1 VWTNVEPNLSG
12 DASIG
17 IEVEMNIRVG
27 IQDSCVCYIANE
39 GYLFQTLTSALQAKS
54 ISGNAADIIL
64 VNLTA
69 KPTAETETVSEVCE
83 KIGIIFI
90 TKSPD
95 FLEGLP
101 FVYSRMFFDEF
112 LPSQYSNILYIDGD
126 TQIVSDIT
134 PLVMMPIRPGF
145 ICAARDPMVF
155 LNKAGALTD
164 KNREEVSRIGD
175 DYVNAGI
182 LRFDRST
189 WSSLSK
195 DALALKRASVT
206 KPVFEDQTVINI
218 VAQNKIEFA
227 SISWNFPG
235 FIMGYGFESQFPPK
249 IVHFMSD
256 PRPWQGIYAPW
267 GKKWA
272 EPYNDVTKLY
282 QSLETLRS
290 RHNIFQRAAYSA
302 KQILKTAKER
312 RTWRDKALVDS
323 VTILNKSVVI

>member
-1 VWTNVEPNLSG
+1 
-12 DASIG
+12 
-17 IEVEMNIRVG
+17 MNIRVG

-54 ISGNAADIIL
+54 LSGNSADIIL

-69 KPTAETETVSEVCE
+69 NPTTETETVSDVCE
-83 KIGIIFI
+83 RSGIVFI
-90 TKSPD
+90 TKSPA

-112 LPSQYSNILYIDGD
+112 LPSQYINIVYIDGD

-134 PLVMMPIRPGF
+134 PLISMPLRPGF

-164 KNREEVSRIGD
+164 RNREEVSKIGD
-175 DYVNAGI
+175 GYVNAGI
-182 LRFDRST
+182 LRFNRST
-189 WSSLSK
+189 WSSLSNE
-195 DALALKRASVT
+195 ALALKRASVA

-235 FIMGYGFESQFPPK
+235 FIMGYGFENQFPPK

-282 QSLETLRS
+282 PSLASLRP
-290 RHNIFQRAAYSA
+290 RHDVFQRAAYSA
-302 KQILKTAKER
+302 KQLVKSAKER
-312 RTWRDKALVDS
+312 RIWNDKALIDFVLELNRS
-323 VTILNKSVVI
+323 VTI